1 MSVRID
7 ITGHLGVKK
16 QLQLLQLPAAKRR
29 RLLGQVGR
37 KVRTYSRK
45 RLREQRDLNGKPW
58 QARKKKGNRR
68 MLRGLS
74 KKLRSKATPEKAVID
89 FKDSVTA
96 GIAYKHQH
104 GVSERWNAEKAEK
117 VYGQPD
123 YDAPATREQAKALR
137 KEGYKIRR
145 VNGHGWKQPS
155 LKWVTENLSLGQAGV
170 ILRSMREAEPKKSWV
185 IPLPDRSFLGVTQK
199 EVEELATT
207 IIDQTLERS

>member
-1 MSVRID
+1 MSVKID
-7 ITGHLGVKK
+7 ITGHLEVKK

-37 KVRTYSRK
+37 KVRTYSRR
-45 RLREQRDLNGKPW
+45 RLREQRDLNGQPW
-58 QARKKKGNRR
+58 QARKKGKRK

-74 KKLRSKATPEKAVID
+74 KKMRSKATPEKAAID
-89 FKDSVTA
+89 FKDPITA

-104 GVSERWNAEKAEK
+104 GVTEHWNAQKAEK

-123 YDAPATREQAKALR
+123 YDAPATRAQTKALR

-145 VNGHGWKQPS
+145 ANGRGWKQPS
-155 LKWVTENLSLGQAGV
+155 LKWVTENLSVGQAGI
-170 ILRSMREAEPKKSWV
+170 ILRSMRDAKAKQSWE
-185 IPLPDRSFLGVTQK
+185 IPLSERSFLGVTQK